1 LIIPEAYKIYPP
13 SEGVNET
20 FLLDDTGPG
29 LDRILIFGRLSSL
42 DILERS
48 KIWFCDGTFKIA
60 PPLFTQVYVILAREI
75 GGVHPFI
82 YALLPN
88 KQATTYQ
95 QVFL

>member
-1 LIIPEAYKIYPP
+1 LIIPEAYKIYSPF
-13 SEGVNET
+13 EGLNEK

-60 PPLFTQVYVILAREI
+60 PPLFTQV
-75 GGVHPFI
+75 
-82 YALLPN
+82 
-88 KQATTYQ
+88 
-95 QVFL
+95 